1 MIINIGID
9 IGGRHV
15 GMALIDEKGKVHNKE
30 IVNFAKDNSLEYII
44 SEINKYVQKYEAKAK
59 AIGIGVPGII
69 RNNKI
74 IYTCNLSLE
83 DPNFVKKIK
92 TKLPITLANDAECA
106 TYAEYKVIDGCKYP
120 NYALI
125 TIGTGIGAG
134 IIFDNKP
141 YEGKNGYAGE
151 VGHMVIKKG
160 GIECNCGRRGCFE
173 KYASVSRLLEIT
185 KKKSLGEL
193 FDDMKT
199 NPELANQFDDYLN
212 DLADGLANF
221 IILLDP
227 DMLVLG
233 GSIAWFGNQFYYV
246 LRGKIA
252 DRLFN
257 RETKDVKIK
266 FAKLG
271 NDAGLIGAGFLAE
284 NNLMKK

>member
-15 GMALIDEKGKVHNKE
+15 GMALIDDKGKVLNKD
-30 IVNFAKDNSLEYII
+30 IINYQKDNSSNYII
-44 SEINKYVQKYEAKAK
+44 SEINKFVSKYEEKAK

-69 RNNKI
+69 RNNRI

-83 DPNFVKKIK
+83 DPYFIKKIK
-92 TKLPITLANDAECA
+92 TKLPIYLANDAVCA
-106 TYAEYKVIDGCKYP
+106 TYAEYKVIDDCKYD

-125 TIGTGIGAG
+125 TVGTGIGAG
-134 IIFDNKP
+134 IIINGEI

-193 FDDMKT
+193 FDDLKT
-199 NPELANQFDDYLN
+199 NPILAKVFDDYLN
-212 DLADGLANF
+212 DLADGLSNF
-221 IILLDP
+221 IMICDV
-227 DMLVLG
+227 DMLVIG

-246 LRGKIA
+246 LRAKIA
-252 DRLFN
+252 ERLFN
-257 RETKDVKIK
+257 RDTKDVKIK

-284 NNLMKK
+284 KCFN